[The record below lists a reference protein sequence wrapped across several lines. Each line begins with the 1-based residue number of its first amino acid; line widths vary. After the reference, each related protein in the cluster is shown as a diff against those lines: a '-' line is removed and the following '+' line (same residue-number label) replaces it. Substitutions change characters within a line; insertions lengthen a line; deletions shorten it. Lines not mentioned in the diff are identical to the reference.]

1 MWIEAVFYN
10 PAFLNLDMF
19 LFWLAKEKPNMI
31 NNIIDQQTAFL
42 LNQEMMRPSLAN
54 WSEIH
59 ELQFHNDSGEVYVRS
74 YLFNTMLNSRC

>member
-1 MWIEAVFYN
+1 
-10 PAFLNLDMF
+10 
-19 LFWLAKEKPNMI
+19 MI
-31 NNIIDQQTAFL
+31 NNIIDQQTAL
-42 LNQEMMRPSLAN
+42 LINQEIMRPSLAN